1 MSISTKII
9 LTFEFFLAGK
19 FLTRRVLNINI
30 IGRMLKPIWK
40 ACRGFEICTIGNH
53 VILFVF
59 DIDNV
64 MPRTQKSSKY
74 EKYIPRYL

>member
-1 MSISTKII
+1 MSILTEII
-9 LTFEFFLAGK
+9 HLEFFLAGK
-19 FLTRRVLNINI
+19 FLTRRVLNIDFI
-30 IGRMLKPIWK
+30 DRMLKPIWK
-40 ACRGFEICTIGNH
+40 ACQGFKICTVGNH